1 MKARFLYL
9 GLLAMSAS
17 TVQAQSSVDVYGII
31 DSAIVTEHGGA
42 AGTVNKVT
50 SGASAYSRMGF
61 RGSDDLGGGWSSL
74 FLLEMGFKVDDGA
87 LDNTSNQLF
96 NRQAYVGLKSNAWG
110 TWRLGRQNTLLYYAM
125 IQVADPFSMGYAGTA
140 KNLFPIKNTVRTSNT
155 ISYAS
160 PLYDGLNLEASYSL
174 GEQAGNSTAG
184 RQLGFSAGYVNGP
197 LTVRVALSVLDQDI
211 AANPVVGT
219 TPVVQASARNS
230 LLAVNYDFNVA
241 KIYVSYGIDKGPNS
255 SPVLNP
261 AAYGHAEQVA
271 PSADSTD
278 LLVGATVPVGING
291 KLMASYIR
299 KDDRAVANQDAHQW
313 AIGYAYSLSPRTAVY
328 ASYAKIANRR
338 GAAYTVGNGNEFGSG
353 ASAYNAGIRYSF

>member
-1 MKARFLYL
+1 MKTLFLCL
-9 GLLAMSAS
+9 GCVAMSAG
-17 TVQAQSSVDVYGII
+17 TVQAQSNVDVYGII
-31 DSAIVTEHGGA
+31 DSAIVSEHGGA

-50 SGASAYSRMGF
+50 SGTSAYSRMGF
-61 RGSDDLGGGWSSL
+61 RWNEDLGGGWTSL

-96 NRQAYVGLKSNAWG
+96 NRQAYVGLKSDDWG

-155 ISYAS
+155 ISYSS
-160 PLYDGLNLEASYSL
+160 PVYKGLNAEASYSL

-197 LTVRVALSVLDQDI
+197 LTLRLALSVLNQDI
-211 AANPVVGT
+211 VANPVVGAM
-219 TPVVQASARNS
+219 PVIQASARNS

-241 KIYVSYGIDKGPNS
+241 KIYVSYGVDKGPNS

-261 AAYGHAEQVA
+261 TAYRHAEQVIA
-271 PSADSTD
+271 SEDSTD
-278 LLVGATVPVGING
+278 LLVGATVPIGANG

-299 KDDRAVANQDAHQW
+299 KDDKAMANQDAHQW
-313 AIGYAYSLSPRTAVY
+313 AIGYVYSLSPRTAIY
-328 ASYAKIANRR
+328 TSYAKISNSR

-353 ASAYNAGIRYSF
+353 DSAYNAGIRYSF